1 MPFLRL
7 CLKHIKGIE
16 DAFYGALASNN
27 NGLNRITEIEFW
39 RL

>member
-1 MPFLRL
+1 MPFLKL
-7 CLKHIKGIE
+7 CHITGIE